1 MSLCICMFPGSQP
14 QIVGVKILLLDV
26 HSRSGGSSPFWRFW
40 INHLM
45 ILVLILVLVGPSWV
59 HRGSIRTMDIMPCHG
74 TPDLVPA
81 LAKSPAYGHLG
92 FSVPAPMHRRWQTDI
107 EKGWLIW
114 ARGHLDYLRGRWH
127 LVTFPFCPIFYM
139 FLLIWTYLQI
149 SSKSSSTVYIK
160 YLQSPDFAGW
170 KSARG
175 AGQPE
180 CHVRSSR
187 GTFESSPWNNLESNG
202 FKDIS

>member
-1 MSLCICMFPGSQP
+1 MFPGSQP

-26 HSRSGGSSPFWRFW
+26 HSRSGGSSPFSRFW

-92 FSVPAPMHRRWQTDI
+92 FSVPAPMQTMTDGHRERM
-107 EKGWLIW
+107 
-114 ARGHLDYLRGRWH
+114 AHLSSWPPRLPQRT
-127 LVTFPFCPIFYM
+127 VTSRDFSLLPH
-139 FLLIWTYLQI
+139 FLHVFTYLNLSSNIIKIIKYCIHQI
-149 SSKSSSTVYIK
+149 SAK
-160 YLQSPDFAGW
+160 P
-170 KSARG
+170 
-175 AGQPE
+175 
-180 CHVRSSR
+180 
-187 GTFESSPWNNLESNG
+187 
-202 FKDIS
+202 